1 MFGCHTIDII
11 WHIHTHAVAHSG
23 SHLIERKKNQTKTQ
37 YRFLSILKHVHGFY
51 YASAYA
57 VSSLNQYYRS
67 LVRWKVFGHNVE
79 VCLFVWLIGWMDGF
93 LFEFVFVLIL
103 KRQLTQCMQFQWV
116 MQMQTLAS
124 LAMCAFQ
131 SACFYRDSSP
141 IRTNRR

>member
-1 MFGCHTIDII
+1 MSHNWYNLT
-11 WHIHTHAVAHSG
+11 HTHTCG
-23 SHLIERKKNQTKTQ
+23 CTLGLTPYWEKKKPNENTIQI
-37 YRFLSILKHVHGFY
+37 FIDFEACSWILLCF
-51 YASAYA
+51 AYA